1 MDHVSDSTLIERC
14 KGMDK
19 DAFGILVRRYQKPAY
34 AFAFSYLRNSDDAV
48 TVSQEAFVRAW
59 RAIDTFLAGKSFKP
73 WLFSI
78 VRNLALNLIEKKKS
92 LREISLD
99 SAMEDSG
106 FDVPDKTADQL
117 TEMEDSELKQKV
129 WKAIFSLKDD
139 FREIIILKHFNDL
152 SYREISESLGIP
164 AGTVM
169 SRLYYAR
176 AELKEKLEPTVL
188 GS

>member
-1 MDHVSDSTLIERC
+1 MEHVNDSTLIERC
-14 KGMDK
+14 KCKDK

-34 AFAFSYLRNSDDAV
+34 AFAFSYLRNSDDSVA
-48 TVSQEAFVRAW
+48 VSQEAFVRAW
-59 RAIDTFLAGKSFKP
+59 RAIDTFLDGKSFKP

-92 LREISLD
+92 HREISID
-99 SAMEDSG
+99 RAMEESG
-106 FDVPDKTADQL
+106 FDIPDETADQL
-117 TEMEDSELKQKV
+117 AEMEQQELKREV
-129 WKAIFSLKDD
+129 WKAIISLKDE

-188 GS
+188 RS